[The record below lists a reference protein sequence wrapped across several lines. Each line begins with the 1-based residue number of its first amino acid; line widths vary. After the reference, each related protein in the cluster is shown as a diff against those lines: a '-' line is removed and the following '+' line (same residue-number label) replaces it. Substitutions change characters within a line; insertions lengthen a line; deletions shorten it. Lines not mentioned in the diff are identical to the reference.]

1 MSHGTEG
8 VSQRTCDGLGSLS
21 TMTSDARDDARDEV
35 VSIIHDIIEGR
46 RSWYDLNYFGFY
58 VSRTP
63 EAWIIDAPLEVS
75 IPVGIQEIIEGA
87 ERLRPRPEKVQEWAQ
102 FLIVSGIWEFSETVR
117 EREANELL
125 EALWDFAFADFE
137 SGYNRISTLKA

>member
-1 MSHGTEG
+1 MT
-8 VSQRTCDGLGSLS
+8 LS
-21 TMTSDARDDARDEV
+21 TGDGSDKTASV
-35 VSIIHDIIEGR
+35 IYDIIRGKCWWDE
-46 RSWYDLNYFGFY
+46 LNYFGFY

>member
-1 MSHGTEG
+1 MFW
-8 VSQRTCDGLGSLS
+8 GLFA
-21 TMTSDARDDARDEV
+21 MTSNAQDHSRDEV

-63 EAWIIDAPLEVS
+63 EAWIIDVPSEISV
-75 IPVGIQEIIEGA
+75 PVGIQEIIEAA
-87 ERLRPRPEKVQEWAQ
+87 ERLRPRLEKVQEWAQ
-102 FLIVSGIWEFSETVR
+102 FLLGSGIWEFSETVR
-117 EREANELL
+117 EEDADELL

-137 SGYNRISTLKA
+137 SGYNRICLLKDRQQ